1 MLCSPTQPLIR
12 NLKDIGTA
20 VPDAETK
27 LASSG
32 MTAEVLKLKAVDF
45 LFLSFLFFFF
55 FKWKKQSQ
63 NFSAQ
68 SCVCKATRHCLS
80 DIQDRW

>member
-45 LFLSFLFFFF
+45 LFLSFLLFF
-55 FKWKKQSQ
+55 QME
-63 NFSAQ
+63 
-68 SCVCKATRHCLS
+68 KAKPKFLCTIMCL
-80 DIQDRW
+80 